1 MSNEAKSEA
10 EESPGKAWPR
20 KLLPPTRNKLI
31 AVIGG
36 ILAIGFVT
44 VNLANYYVS
53 SHSVR
58 DALINNELPLTSDN
72 IYSEIQGSLLRP
84 IYVSSLMAND
94 TFLKDWMLDGER
106 DEQKITKYLNEIRD
120 KYQVFSTFL
129 VSDKTHRYYHFRG
142 VLKTVSETTPK
153 DAWFFSM
160 RDHTAQY
167 RVDVD
172 TNEAERNKLTI
183 FINHKVFD
191 YDGRFIGVTGL
202 GLDAINVSELI
213 QRYKQEYRRDIY
225 FVDRSGQIKSH
236 GNNRL
241 IDKANI
247 GRQAGIAAVAGDLLS
262 KERGFLK
269 YRLEGDTILLSF
281 RFIPELDW
289 YLIVEQPES
298 AALQP
303 IRRALWI
310 NIGISVLITALVL
323 MISGYAANRYQ
334 RRLEVMARTDKLTG
348 LVNRQHFDLLF
359 ENAMRNTE
367 RRREPMS
374 LIVFDIDYFKPVN
387 DRFGHLEGDRLLLA
401 VAETARGSVR
411 EADII
416 SRWGGDEF
424 IILLMDCDE
433 SHAAQIAES
442 LRNRVA
448 ETVQLPESDKGVT
461 ISAGVAQYRHG
472 DSYESLLD
480 RADQRLYAA
489 KKSGRN
495 RTVAA

>member
-1 MSNEAKSEA
+1 MRAPEIEGNSNRH
-10 EESPGKAWPR
+10 WPR
-20 KLLPPTRNKLI
+20 RLLPPTRNRLV
-31 AVIGG
+31 A
-36 ILAIGFVT
+36 AIGAILVLGFIT

-53 SHSVR
+53 SSSVR

-72 IYSEIQGSLLRP
+72 IYSEIQSSLLRP

-94 TFLKDWMLDGER
+94 TFLKDWMLDGEQ
-106 DEQKITKYLNEIRD
+106 DERKITKYLGEIRD
-120 KYQVFSTFL
+120 RYQISSSFL
-129 VSDKTHRYYHFRG
+129 VSDMTHRYYHFRG
-142 VLKTVSETTPK
+142 VLKSVSPTTSK
-153 DAWFFSM
+153 DGWFFSM
-160 RDHTAQY
+160 RDHPANY

-172 TNEAERNKLTI
+172 ANEAERNKLTI

-202 GLDAINVSELI
+202 GLDAINISELI
-213 QRYKQEYRRDIY
+213 RRYKQEYKRDIY
-225 FVDRSGQIKSH
+225 FVDHSGLIKSH
-236 GNNRL
+236 GDDHL

-247 GRQAGIAAVAGDLLS
+247 HEQGGISAVADELLGQ
-262 KERGFLK
+262 ERGFLK
-269 YRLEGDTILLSF
+269 YALNGDTILLSY

-298 AALQP
+298 AALRP
-303 IRRALWI
+303 IRRALWV

-323 MISGYAANRYQ
+323 LISAYAANRYQ

-401 VAETARGSVR
+401 VADTARASVR

-424 IILLMDCDE
+424 IILLINCDE
-433 SHAAQIAES
+433 ANAVQTAES
-442 LRNRVA
+442 LRNRVN
-448 ETVQLPESDKGVT
+448 ESVRLPESSETVT

-472 DSYESLLD
+472 ESYEGLLD
-480 RADQRLYAA
+480 RADRRLYAA
-489 KKSGRN
+489 KKNGRN
-495 RTVAA
+495 CTVAE